1 MAKKTKT
8 KNKNVIAYIIIT
20 LSLIVT
26 VVGIVFACTSIL
38 KIQKDYLV
46 FVVSDTQSKDVIKS
60 STNNAL
66 TFNTTYTFNI
76 KYIFAEE
83 NNNNKNYDFAVNVTG
98 CQNLPLYKG
107 EYPVQFNKLDLSN
120 EFKLEKKDMQ
130 FTITIPP
137 AEEFFEIVFSE
148 YVDVH
153 KNEIYVFDL
162 CEIDYFSLNIISYN
176 GKDNINYKFH
186 LINKENETFGIKEIL
201 TSDNELYFNS
211 NETIYFPV
219 QDIEISDNEIVFDG
233 TEVNND

>member
-8 KNKNVIAYIIIT
+8 KNKNVIVYIIIT
-20 LSLIVT
+20 LLLIVT
-26 VVGIVFACTSIL
+26 AVGIVFACTSIL

-46 FVVSDTQSKDVIKS
+46 FVVSDTQSKDIIKS

-66 TFNTTYTFNI
+66 TFDTTYTFDI